1 MELGYAQ
8 TRILPLGE
16 STTSWFN
23 AMWRPKFCELL
34 TADGINYDMIGPN
47 TDKLA
52 DGSPVTAYDGNHA
65 GFPGNES
72 RDIKWQL
79 GEFYG
84 KQPTN
89 IPDIIIILAG
99 TNDAGWALEG
109 GATEGTNSRG
119 QSNAGVSDLIDKA
132 AELYPNARILVSSI
146 PPLAQTAY
154 TNNGYTRSPGQ
165 AAANVVAFNNALP
178 GLCATKAA
186 GGKNVTFVDAS
197 SSLTLANDLESD
209 GIHPKQS
216 GNDKLATAFYNAV
229 KSNLRLGFEYGLTP
243 WFTYG
248 TASINTAN
256 VKSGTQS
263 GYFTNGGGNYVVTGL
278 TPGATYKVKAW
289 VKAVTGS
296 DIWVVVTGFGGSGN
310 NPGQK
315 MTATSWTQSGDIV
328 FTMGA
333 NNTEATL
340 AAWTGNGS
348 AAYFDDFTI
357 VRTNCTNCRTAN
369 AELESSKQSESL
381 TLKLHPNPANQE
393 VSISLAGFEGE
404 SAVQVR
410 MRDMAGK
417 PLLGKQ
423 VKLGAGVDQ
432 ITLPVGHLPQGLFF
446 ITVQGSKAAKTAKF
460 VITK

>member
-1 MELGYAQ
+1 MKKILLLIVAIFCIELSYAQ
-8 TRILPLGE
+8 TRILPVGE
-16 STTSWFN
+16 STTDFGPSW
-23 AMWRPKFCELL
+23 RRKFCQLL
-34 TADGINYDMIGPN
+34 TSDGVNYDMVGPKN
-47 TDKLA
+47 
-52 DGSPVTAYDGNHA
+52 DGATTYDGDHA
-65 GFPGNES
+65 GYSGHPASAVQAKVES
-72 RDIKWQL
+72 
-79 GEFYG
+79 FYSSH
-84 KQPTN
+84 PA
-89 IPDIIIILAG
+89 DIILIWEG
-99 TNDAGWALEG
+99 TNDCASSNGGSTVAL
-109 GATEGTNSRG
+109 
-119 QSNAGVSDLIDKA
+119 SNLVDKVCQ
-132 AELYPNARILVSSI
+132 LYPNAKVLVASI
-146 PPLAQTAY
+146 PPMSNDAYVNYGQTPGVAQ
-154 TNNGYTRSPGQ
+154 
-165 AAANVVAFNNALP
+165 ANVVAYNNALP

-197 SSLTLANDLESD
+197 SLTFADHISGD
-209 GIHPKQS
+209 GVHPNQD
-216 GNDKLATAFYNAV
+216 GYDKMGTIFYNAV
-229 KSNLRLGFEYGLTP
+229 KSTLALGFEYGLTP

-256 VKSGTQS
+256 VNSGTQS
-263 GYFTNGGGNYVVTGL
+263 GYFSNGGGNYTVTGL